1 MLFHLWSSRSFQ
13 RKYCFCSWLCVV
25 EHEFVCLSKR
35 DERVTEKEAGLKVK
49 LFCEAG
55 DVWRSYTTEKVS
67 GAEH

>member
-1 MLFHLWSSRSFQ
+1 M
-13 RKYCFCSWLCVV
+13 V

-67 GAEH
+67 GAER